1 MYTPHTVTVYNIVH
15 ETDQTTMKD
24 VTTAYITV
32 IRGVMLQASKA
43 ANVRQSGL
51 EGADAVELYI
61 PFSAPAVGNDGRSKR
76 FAGVK
81 EFSAATDKSG
91 LWTLSVNDDT
101 CTTIFIKGEVIE
113 PTMTVQQLEATY
125 DGVYKVT
132 KVDDRDYGSAD
143 MRHWQVGG
151 A

>member
-1 MYTPHTVTVYNIVH
+1 MCARVGL
-15 ETDQTTMKD
+15 
-24 VTTAYITV
+24 
-32 IRGVMLQASKA
+32 RGRTQL
-43 ANVRQSGL
+43 
-51 EGADAVELYI
+51 ELYI

-113 PTMTVQQLEATY
+113 PTMTVQQLEATH

-132 KVDDRDYGSAD
+132 KVDDRNYGSAD